1 MQVGLR
7 LPQTGRGHAT
17 KENIILL
24 AKQAENAN
32 FLSLWV
38 LEKLLCL
45 LTHKTLIQEL
55 KMASFLMIGSTY
67 LIPLR
72 YLSLYLHI
80 QTRLC

>member
-32 FLSLWV
+32 FLEDIVMKTNKQQRSRPLATSL
-38 LEKLLCL
+38 
-45 LTHKTLIQEL
+45 
-55 KMASFLMIGSTY
+55 
-67 LIPLR
+67 
-72 YLSLYLHI
+72 
-80 QTRLC
+80 